1 MGTLLLLAV
10 FLAGPLAEDHY
21 LLVAAPCLLVAL
33 AATGSAAAGAA
44 TLPALVLMA
53 FPRSLAGG
61 AAGSPADL
69 QVRYVLAELALAL
82 PAGIVALGGSPLGW
96 SGRVRRV
103 AARRA

>member
-1 MGTLLLLAV
+1 
-10 FLAGPLAEDHY
+10 
-21 LLVAAPCLLVAL
+21 VAL
-33 AATGSAAAGAA
+33 AATGNAAAGAA
-44 TLPALVLMA
+44 ALPALVLVA

-82 PAGIVALGGSPLGW
+82 PAGMVALEGSPLRWRGH
-96 SGRVRRV
+96 VRRV